1 MNQYFNLKVARESA
15 KIVNVSFLLI
25 HVVLLFYFRALRVTP
40 MCYLNIVSIALYIVG
55 YFWLNT
61 GKINVFIYI
70 AEFEIYV
77 HTVCATLC
85 VGRACGMQWILLF
98 MPIEFYYTEFFSLQI
113 REKKAHATI
122 SSLLNLMTFVA
133 LERYLSNHDS
143 IYQIPER
150 IAYVTRM
157 VLICLIFTL
166 SIFLLRTLTK
176 YAYLTEKKVREKTAV
191 DGLTGLYNRFELMDE
206 LDARMQRH
214 KLHGAWAAMVDLD
227 NFTDINE
234 KYGRNIGDQVLMKVA
249 DVLRA
254 QNRDVLCARWGGD
267 KFLICGFESQGEQTV
282 IDAMNKLRQRLNRI
296 SFDMVEGEIHIQ
308 ATIGLSFYKDD
319 ESVRQWLSTVDKK
332 LYAGKYNGKNCVV
345 N

>member
-1 MNQYFNLKVARESA
+1 MNQYFNFKVARESA

-25 HVVLLFYFRALRVTP
+25 HVVFLFYFRALRVTP
-40 MCYLNIVSIALYIVG
+40 MCYLNIASIVLYIIG

-70 AEFEIYV
+70 ANFEIYI
-77 HTVCATLC
+77 HSVCATLC

-98 MPIEFYYTEFFSLQI
+98 IPIEFFYTEFFSLQI

-122 SSLLNLMTFVA
+122 SSLLNLLTFVA
-133 LERYLSNHDS
+133 LEIYLNDHDS
-143 IYQIPER
+143 IYHVPDQIAFITR
-150 IAYVTRM
+150 IM
-157 VLICLIFTL
+157 LICVMLTL
-166 SIFLLRTLTK
+166 AIFLLRTLTK

-206 LDARMQRH
+206 LDTRMQRH

-227 NFTDINE
+227 DFTHINE
-234 KYGRNIGDQVLMKVA
+234 KYGRNIGDQVLMRVS
-249 DVLRA
+249 DVMRS
-254 QNRDVLCARWGGD
+254 QNREELCARWGGD

-282 IDAMNKLRQRLNRI
+282 IDAMNKLLQRLNQI
-296 SFDMVEGEIHIQ
+296 SFDMVEGEIRIQ
-308 ATIGLSFYKDD
+308 ATIGLSFYQDGD
-319 ESVRQWLSTVDKK
+319 SVRQWISTVDKK